1 MYHLNR
7 LAVYI
12 PWRLARRI
20 VGQPPPPSSPERSHL
35 PKLKLC
41 PRSTGPPPP
50 IPSLSPPRDLTGV
63 TLTALALR
71 VCPASLSSVG
81 CLCQNVLL
89 LCKAEQH
96 AVWMARTVPTICQQ
110 TLCGHGCVSACPCLR
125 FRFSRCTPCSCG
137 CSCGLPRKLRAS
149 SRSGCPAFQRQQL
162 RPGSHPPPTA
172 TTSLC
177 KRHHPDLGN
186 PPSACIGL
194 SATRSHVPHHL
205 LIFSSLVSR
214 SPRPPEAV

>member
-96 AVWMARTVPTICQQ
+96 AVWMARTVPTVCQQ
-110 TLCGHGCVSACPCLR
+110 TLCCFRLGCCERHCVDTVCERLSVSPLPVLTLHALFLRVQLWSPEEAPCQFPQR
-125 FRFSRCTPCSCG
+125 
-137 CSCGLPRKLRAS
+137 LPRFPAPAAAS
-149 SRSGCPAFQRQQL
+149 RV
-162 RPGSHPPPTA
+162 PPPA
-172 TTSLC
+172 HS
-177 KRHHPDLGN
+177 HHLTLQA
-186 PPSACIGL
+186 PPS
-194 SATRSHVPHHL
+194 
-205 LIFSSLVSR
+205 
-214 SPRPPEAV
+214 